1 MAIETILLA
10 VSPEEDERI
19 ERIGEFAA
27 DVAGPAGAA
36 VTMVQVYTG
45 DGYAD
50 RREKLEFQPDDEVS
64 PDTVAGRSVTVQN
77 LESTLDEHDV
87 PYSVRGRTVDG
98 GSIGEAIVGVAEE
111 IDADLVVVGGRR
123 RSPTGK
129 AVFGSTA
136 QDVMLDAPCPVTF
149 VRNE

>member
-36 VTMVQVYTG
+36 VTMVQVYTD

-50 RREKLEFQPDDEVS
+50 RREKLEFGPNDEAS
-64 PDTVAGRSVTVQN
+64 PDTVSRRSVTVQT
-77 LESTLDEHDV
+77 LESALEERGV
-87 PYSVRGRTVDG
+87 PYTVRGRTVDG
-98 GSIGEAIVGVAEE
+98 ESVGEAIVGVAE
-111 IDADLVVVGGRR
+111 DVGADLVVVGGRR